1 MLDQLSTGTNVSRL
15 WSTDQPLIFLSNFR
29 KLTNHDD
36 VDHGNSPPAWWTE
49 EVSLD
54 RFILLHTFLTITHI
68 CPTSIFFFCKLESDH
83 PESNYSSGIK
93 GDTKIRSNPRI
104 FFFISLISLS
114 SYPPL
119 SCLMTWK
126 SISVQYLKWFP
137 KMDRREVWGGSLED
151 RKHTAVLFLYL
162 LVVLVIYCKTNCI
175 IRHFI
180 QCKCEYIVTNT
191 VMVTSYLG
199 S

>member
-1 MLDQLSTGTNVSRL
+1 MVNWSATDFSKQLQKTNQSWWCRP
-15 WSTDQPLIFLSNFR
+15 WQQPSSMMNGRGVFGSVYTPPHFSHHNSHLSN
-29 KLTNHDD
+29 
-36 VDHGNSPPAWWTE
+36 
-49 EVSLD
+49 
-54 RFILLHTFLTITHI
+54 IY
-68 CPTSIFFFCKLESDH
+68 FFFCKLESDH